1 MRRIFTSYPHF
12 TTVCSLLFFS
22 VPLLGQKNALPHG
35 VSTSWYHQA
44 VAAIEDR
51 EYAIRAMDAPGVFA
65 AVNHDQHLGYWF
77 TAKGYGVGNF
87 NEDGSTKGLWK
98 EQFLFAGLGR
108 GLSLR
113 PAGAAHVSRTDEH
126 RLDFDYGSYSV
137 AYDHE
142 KPGMEQAFVVRRRP
156 AGSKPLCIALQLSGD
171 LDAVVAGDALRLSA
185 SGDPQDTR
193 LAYDQLCVWDSHHRQ
208 LPAHMRLDANRRLL
222 LTIDDSGADYP
233 LTVDP
238 FAHGASI
245 TFTVANILNS
255 GITDASVHTLFG
267 YSVAGSDVNKDGY
280 SDIVIGAPTFA
291 NIATITVAG
300 GGTITLNATVTGA
313 AFVFYGGVNGPSTT
327 PSKVLQ
333 PTGLSV
339 GALFGFS
346 VSAIGTAGGTGSGI
360 MVGAPGQQ
368 QTITYVGSPQAIPTG
383 AVYVY
388 YGSSTVF
395 DNTITTVPAANLTL
409 MLAAGD
415 FTSTVAPP
423 TRNPLFGWSIA
434 DAGDING
441 DGFDEIIVG
450 SPNYAES
457 PVALGTSA
465 SGRIDIFNGSATG
478 VAATHSTTT
487 YGTLTGELFGFSVN
501 TAGHVDGDATHA
513 GIIVGAP
520 GNVLTGSII
529 RGRAYIFYGASG
541 GITAV
546 SDADATGTAGMTIID
561 PTLSTATL
569 FGLSVS
575 TAGDVDNDGHDDLI
589 IGAPLSPTGTFG
601 SEAAVGKAY
610 IYYGGTLSGGSL
622 VPSRASVTLSSPR
635 AASKLNFLFG
645 WSVANVGNV
654 TGDPSADVVIGEP
667 GSLPV
672 SAPAIG
678 SYLTALGISSTLLSN
693 SGQAYVFTGNVG
705 ASISATPILTVS
717 DPSTPNELGYSVRG
731 AGDVDGD
738 GHPDFLI
745 GEPGGSLDLSF
756 NIAGLAG
763 QLSSG
768 TSTAGTLTIGSGLLA
783 SSSTGNAL
791 LYFGFQGTLPLTMT
805 SFTGEAQ
812 GGKTYLNWTTA
823 QEENTNFFQVQRSP
837 DGQNFTAIGKV
848 AAAGN
853 SNAQTNYS
861 FADPSPGS
869 GANYYR
875 LEMVDLDG
883 QFTYSNIVLVN
894 FNATAAQALSV
905 YPNPAH
911 GSFQLLFQNMA
922 PGRYGMNLM
931 NSSGQTVLMKFIQVA
946 NATSYNEMVTL
957 GSNLASG
964 TYFVRIIDSQNRSY
978 ITRIVIE

>member
-1 MRRIFTSYPHF
+1 MRRIFTSYPHS
-12 TTVCSLLFFS
+12 TTVFFLLFFS
-22 VPLLGQKNALPHG
+22 VPLLGQQSTLPRG
-35 VSTSWYHQA
+35 VSTGWYHRA
-44 VAAIEDR
+44 VTAIEDR
-51 EYAIRAMDAPGVFA
+51 EYGIRPMDAPGVYA

-77 TAKGYGVGNF
+77 SAKGYGVGNF
-87 NEDGSTKGLWK
+87 NEDGSTKGLWS
-98 EQFLFAGLGR
+98 EQFFFAGIGR

-113 PAGAAHVSRTDEH
+113 QAGAASVSRSGEH
-126 RLDFDYGSYSV
+126 RLDFDYGGYTV

-142 KPGMEQAFVVRRRP
+142 KPGMEQSFVIRHRLS
-156 AGSKPLCIALQLSGD
+156 GSKPLCIALQLSGD
-171 LDAVVAGDALRLSA
+171 LAATVSGDALRLTA
-185 SGDPQDTR
+185 AGDPQDTR
-193 LAYDQLCVWDSHHRQ
+193 LAYDQLTVWDSHHRQ
-208 LPAHMRLDANRRLL
+208 LPAHMRLDASRRLL
-222 LTIDDSGADYP
+222 LTVDDSRAEYP

-238 FAHGASI
+238 FAHAASI
-245 TFTVANILNS
+245 TYTVQNILNS
-255 GITDASVHTLFG
+255 GIADATVHTLFG
-267 YSVAGSDVNKDGY
+267 YSVAGSDVNKDGF

-291 NIATITVAG
+291 NISAIAS
-300 GGTITLNATVTGA
+300 GGTITLSATITGA
-313 AFVFYGGVNGPSTT
+313 AFVFYGGTNGPSTT

-333 PTGLSV
+333 PSGLSV

-388 YGSSTVF
+388 YGSSTAF
-395 DNTITTVPAANLTL
+395 NNTITTIPAANLTL
-409 MLAAGD
+409 TLAATD

-457 PVALGTSA
+457 PLALGTSA

-478 VAATHSTTT
+478 VAATHTTT
-487 YGTLTGELFGFSVN
+487 SYGTLTGELFGFSVN

-520 GNVLTGSII
+520 GYVLTGSLV
-529 RGRAYIFYGASG
+529 RGHAYVFYGASG
-541 GITAV
+541 GITTV
-546 SDADATGTAGMTIID
+546 SDASVSGTAGVTFTD
-561 PTLSTATL
+561 PTTLQATL
-569 FGLSVS
+569 FGFSVS

-589 IGAPLSPTGTFG
+589 VGAPLTPNGATFG

-610 IYYGGTLSGGSL
+610 IYYGGTLSGGAL
-622 VPSRASVTLSSPR
+622 VSSRSSVTLTSPR
-635 AASKLNFLFG
+635 AGSALNFLFG
-645 WSVANVGNV
+645 WSVANVANV
-654 TGDPSADVVIGEP
+654 TGDASADVVIGEP

-672 SAPAIG
+672 SNSAIG
-678 SYLTALGISSTLLSN
+678 IYLTSLGIASGLTAN
-693 SGQAYVFTGNVG
+693 SGQAYVFAGKVG
-705 ASISATPILTVS
+705 AAISATPILTIS
-717 DPSTPNELGYSVRG
+717 DPSTPNVLGFSVRG
-731 AGDVDGD
+731 VGDVDGD
-738 GHPDFLI
+738 GFPDLLI

-756 NIAGLAG
+756 SISGLAG
-763 QLSSG
+763 QLSGSSS
-768 TSTAGTLTIGSGLLA
+768 TSGTLTIGSGLLA
-783 SSSTGNAL
+783 SNSIGNAL

-812 GGKTYLNWTTA
+812 GNQTLLSWTTA
-823 QEENTNFFQVQRSP
+823 EEQNTNYFQVQRSL

-853 SNAQTNYS
+853 SDVQTNYS
-861 FADPSPGS
+861 FIDPSPGS

-875 LEMVDLDG
+875 LNMVDLDG
-883 QFTYSNIVLVN
+883 QTTYSNIVLIN
-894 FNATAAQALSV
+894 FNATASQAISA

-911 GSFQLLFQNMA
+911 GSFQLLFQNMT
-922 PGRYGMNLM
+922 PGRYGMNLL
-931 NSSGQTVLMKFIQVA
+931 NSSGQTVLLKFIQVG
-946 NATSYNEMVTL
+946 NATSYNEMVNL
-957 GSNLASG
+957 GANLTPG
-964 TYFVRIIDSQNRSY
+964 TYFVRIVDSQNKSY